1 MFLPDDNNVALPHA
15 GLLSYFRHSEEPA
28 QTARNAT
35 PSWSDTKHGIV
46 DEETQSEFW
55 DSESACSTNTDCEA
69 LCQPT
74 HRHYPGIFHTLY
86 DFWGSICL
94 VAVAACAAL
103 LGLDIALGQFGMGI
117 GVTDCIIGRHLPTP
131 PMAHEVGC
139 SQSAAS
145 YILADL
151 LT

>member
-94 VAVAACAAL
+94 VAIAACAAL
-103 LGLDIALGQFGMGI
+103 LGLDIALGRSTWPTNMAYNVFEAAQRLHDRDDHAACRPFRKVEASFG
-117 GVTDCIIGRHLPTP
+117 R
-131 PMAHEVGC
+131 
-139 SQSAAS
+139 
-145 YILADL
+145 
-151 LT
+151 